1 MTFASGEGT
10 TVFGLKNRDCGG
22 KVLKNAGFRCHKGK
36 SAASFRKRKGTL
48 SVVLRLAERYRS
60 QYDGEECCG
69 SNKDGETREFIRRR
83 QSGWIWVPGNPFKRH
98 QGKKQYLSVAHR
110 ILFCLKTRDCSNYP
124 SRTFP
129 KQPSGKRH
137 L

>member
-1 MTFASGEGT
+1 MGDEKVKIQSPFA
-10 TVFGLKNRDCGG
+10 
-22 KVLKNAGFRCHKGK
+22 
-36 SAASFRKRKGTL
+36 KGTL

-98 QGKKQYLSVAHR
+98 QGKKTVFERSAQNFV
-110 ILFCLKTRDCSNYP
+110 LFKNKRLLKLPFTNI
-124 SRTFP
+124 P
-129 KQPSGKRH
+129 KTAIWQKAPLTIVVLGWKGVIALTDS